1 MQKRMIGSLL
11 LVFLI
16 LILIYYSGKREV
28 AQVHQEVTSFPSK
41 PLRIVSLS
49 LAADEILLSLVEKER
64 IQALT
69 YLALDPE
76 ISNVS
81 SKALGVR
88 NHINTDAEKI
98 IALQPDLV
106 ITSSFTPA
114 EVVSML
120 EEAGVSVFVFNLSS
134 SLQEIKNNI
143 ISIAQVVGEKAK
155 GQALIKQMEQQE
167 REIIRKTNS
176 RKHQSLRVLYYGF
189 SGDVMGKSTQFDE
202 LAQKLGLR
210 NAAAEAGILGIVRLN
225 KEQLIKLN
233 PDLIYIPKWQVAG
246 SIGLSPLRRDLLQDP
261 SLASVEAVKH
271 KRIYELPD
279 PHFSC
284 FSQYILLGMEDLARI
299 AYPEAFQ

>member
-1 MQKRMIGSLL
+1 MQKRMICSLL

-16 LILIYYSGKREV
+16 LTLIYYSGKREV
-28 AQVHQEVTSFPSK
+28 AQVHQEVTSFPPK

-106 ITSSFTPA
+106 ITSSFTPS

-120 EEAGVSVFVFNLSS
+120 EEAGVPVFVFNLSS

-143 ISIAQVVGEKAK
+143 IAIAQVVGEKEK

-167 REIIRKTNS
+167 TEIIRKTNS
-176 RKHQSLRVLYYGF
+176 IKHQSLRVLYYGF

-233 PDLIYIPKWQVAG
+233 PDLIYIPKWQAEG
-246 SIGLSPLRRDLLQDP
+246 STGLSPLRRDLLRDP

-279 PHFSC
+279 QHFSC